1 MSRWRKIIQILSLQ
15 RFRFQEV
22 TDLVNGTP
30 DDDDVVR
37 EQQLVRSGKAEA
49 DRIVIRNLSKVYDD
63 GKVAVDNICIGIAP
77 GECFGLLGI
86 NGEFR
91 QYNVIDD
98 VNVF

>member
-63 GKVAVDNICIGIAP
+63 GKVAVDNISIGIAP

-86 NGEFR
+86 NGEF
-91 QYNVIDD
+91 QQ
-98 VNVF
+98 